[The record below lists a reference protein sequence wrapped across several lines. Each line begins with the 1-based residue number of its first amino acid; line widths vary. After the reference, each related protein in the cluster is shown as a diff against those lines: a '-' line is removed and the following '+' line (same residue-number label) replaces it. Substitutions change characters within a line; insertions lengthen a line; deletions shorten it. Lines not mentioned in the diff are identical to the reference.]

1 MGFSRKNTIIWHE
14 NLKKKEW
21 RPLTFNASG
30 PMKKTNK
37 QKTHEIKWSQSCF
50 FFFFPWLINENEKA
64 MSLNALFHGV
74 RSYGV
79 LIRVVKFMPHLT
91 KPSVFRERLNINGL
105 WKWNGFWWHFHYPRN
120 MPLAYFSWER
130 QRQWPSWKFS
140 LKLFSTVKSNTLF
153 VVVKITLKIIIII
166 KT

>member
-1 MGFSRKNTIIWHE
+1 
-14 NLKKKEW
+14 
-21 RPLTFNASG
+21 
-30 PMKKTNK
+30 MKP
-37 QKTHEIKWSQSCF
+37 IMFF

-105 WKWNGFWWHFHYPRN
+105 
-120 MPLAYFSWER
+120 
-130 QRQWPSWKFS
+130 
-140 LKLFSTVKSNTLF
+140 
-153 VVVKITLKIIIII
+153 
-166 KT
+166 